1 MYIFSR
7 SAILAYPVQICM
19 YVPPAWPPD
28 GAHLMEVEARSD
40 QDHGEPFILGGM
52 KPGPRST
59 PLVCV
64 RSVSIQGRGEE
75 EEEEE
80 EERDRDRSRKRRVA
94 ARREERLEKEG
105 AAAAAPS
112 QTTFPS
118 KTKGFLIYP
127 YYGV

>member
-1 MYIFSR
+1 
-7 SAILAYPVQICM
+7 
-19 YVPPAWPPD
+19 
-28 GAHLMEVEARSD
+28 MEVEARAD

-59 PLVCV
+59 PLVSV
-64 RSVSIQGRGEE
+64 RSVSIQERGEEE